1 MAVQNKILWWVF
13 LVSLFF
19 VFFFFLSKLSFLKAT
34 VTERLE

>member
-19 VFFFFLSKLSFLKAT
+19 VFFFLSKLSFLKAT

>member
-13 LVSLFF
+13 FGFF
-19 VFFFFLSKLSFLKAT
+19 VFCFFFLSKLSFLKAT